1 VTLSADT
8 GGRAFTDTNDFG
20 AAFTRLR
27 RDMSA
32 YYLLGYSSQNANK
45 DGRFRRI
52 QVTLKNSEYRVEA
65 RAGYYAERDFAHT
78 AKGDRETLMEE
89 QLYAAVSATD
99 LPVIVSSSYFRLSA
113 DKYYVPIALIVPGA
127 SVPVPPGK
135 DRAQLDILGE
145 VRDERGF
152 PVGRIRQTME
162 LPKGETNTLAAKQVL
177 YQSSMTLPPGRFSV
191 KVVVRENANGTMG
204 TFEAPIT
211 IPQLADAPL
220 KVSSVVLSTQLQA
233 GVRASRDN
241 PLIRDG
247 VQLLPNLTRVV
258 ASDQKIYFY
267 YEVYDLPTA
276 EGRPADLEGD
286 GPGGHASPPHLPVPL
301 PTRRR

>member
-1 VTLSADT
+1 
-8 GGRAFTDTNDFG
+8 
-20 AAFTRLR
+20 
-27 RDMSA
+27 
-32 YYLLGYSSQNANK
+32 
-45 DGRFRRI
+45 
-52 QVTLKNSEYRVEA
+52 
-65 RAGYYAERDFAHT
+65 
-78 AKGDRETLMEE
+78 
-89 QLYAAVSATD
+89 
-99 LPVIVSSSYFRLSA
+99 
-113 DKYYVPIALIVPGA
+113 
-127 SVPVPPGK
+127 
-135 DRAQLDILGE
+135 
-145 VRDERGF
+145 
-152 PVGRIRQTME
+152 ME

-258 ASDQKIYFY
+258 ASDQKLYFY

-276 EGRPADLEGD
+276 EGRPAEIKTSLAFYRGKVKVLETPVIVRSTMDAADRRAAIFQFEIAADRFEPGLYTCQVNIIDEVGGAFAFPRLDLY
-286 GPGGHASPPHLPVPL
+286 V
-301 PTRRR
+301 R